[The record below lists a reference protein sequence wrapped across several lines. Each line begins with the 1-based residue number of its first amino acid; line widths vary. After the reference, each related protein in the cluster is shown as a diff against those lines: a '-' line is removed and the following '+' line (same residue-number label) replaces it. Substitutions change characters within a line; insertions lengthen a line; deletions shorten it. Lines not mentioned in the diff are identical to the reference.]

1 MSDTEGQDEGLSGV
15 PETLIAFK
23 TGLPVQVQRGLWKAV
38 TRVFTAGAEVPAAWL
53 EGKAKVI
60 RRSHDVQAADLQ
72 SQQRAREL
80 VAAGSA
86 KAAAKQFQKPELAE
100 RALSYHAAHIIR
112 EQENREAV
120 LQIASR
126 ELADAPTA
134 SEETAQVNDDW
145 LTAFFLH
152 ASTRS
157 DEEFR
162 TLFGRI
168 LAGEIKRPGT
178 FSIGTIQSVSRLNQ
192 KVAAIFQSACNISSL
207 LARHTPQIFAD
218 PFGNAGQN
226 SLEPFGLDYYALAY
240 LIEAG
245 LLRDELSEWLDVPPV
260 YYDQKLVFDHAGGSF
275 YLSRGRIEGMPSY
288 LRLTGPCFT
297 QAGAE
302 LRSVVRMQVS
312 EDYIAQMARH
322 LEKSWNILLFRAVG
336 DQQWQRVEPVSA

>member
-1 MSDTEGQDEGLSGV
+1 MSETEGQDEGLSGV

-23 TGLPVQVQRGLWKAV
+23 TSLPVQVQRGLWKAV

-134 SEETAQVNDDW
+134 SEETAQVNDD

-168 LAGEIKRPGT
+168 
-178 FSIGTIQSVSRLNQ
+178 
-192 KVAAIFQSACNISSL
+192 
-207 LARHTPQIFAD
+207 
-218 PFGNAGQN
+218 
-226 SLEPFGLDYYALAY
+226 
-240 LIEAG
+240 
-245 LLRDELSEWLDVPPV
+245 
-260 YYDQKLVFDHAGGSF
+260 
-275 YLSRGRIEGMPSY
+275 
-288 LRLTGPCFT
+288 
-297 QAGAE
+297 
-302 LRSVVRMQVS
+302 
-312 EDYIAQMARH
+312 
-322 LEKSWNILLFRAVG
+322 
-336 DQQWQRVEPVSA
+336 